1 MINTLIKSKSQCC
14 GCGACASA
22 CPASCITMCA
32 DGEGFLYPQVDESKC
47 LKCNKCFAF
56 CPSLTK
62 LEYNAP
68 KQSYAVFA
76 KDELIRQNS
85 SSGGVFSVIANKVL
99 DNGGVVCGASYCDDW
114 SVKHIIIDSA
124 EDLQKLRTSKYVQS
138 EIYTV
143 LNNVKDIVLSGRQVL
158 FTGTPCQVNA
168 LATFLGK
175 DYPNLYL
182 ADIICHGAPSPMVWR
197 KYLATNVKG
206 DIKSVNFRDKSFG
219 WAKFATK
226 IDFANGSYLK
236 WFKEDLYMQFFL
248 LNLILRP
255 SCYNCFS
262 KHPNKLADI
271 TLGDFWG
278 IDKVLPDANDD
289 KGISA
294 VIVSSAKGSA
304 LFDSVA
310 HQIVAH
316 QVDFDSIAQGNSALY
331 SSVKE
336 PEKRGE
342 CMVQIASQEKPDFQK
357 IMKKATVP
365 PFSRRLI
372 NKVKRTIGMK

>member
-47 LKCNKCFAF
+47 LKCKKCVAS

-76 KDELIRQNS
+76 KDDLIRQNS

-99 DNGGVVCGASYCDDW
+99 DNGGVVCGAAYCDDW
-114 SVKHIIIDSA
+114 SVKHMVIDSA

-158 FTGTPCQVNA
+158 FCGTPCQVNA

-226 IDFANGSYLK
+226 IDFENGSYLK

-310 HQIVAH
+310 HQIVVH
-316 QVDFDSIAQGNSALY
+316 EVDFDSVAQGNSALY

-342 CMVQIASQEKPDFQK
+342 CMSQIASQEKPDFEK
-357 IMKKATVP
+357 IMKNATVP